1 MINATIRAG
10 IRFLISVTF
19 LGVAAC
25 SSSRDLRYFKDL
37 KEAGESKAQILN
49 NKPLS
54 IQPGDLLSVTVTSL
68 SPESSVLFN
77 TGVIAATSS
86 ANTNVASTVNNAVSN
101 NRRQDEG
108 YVVDKAGFITFPV
121 LGQVKVGGATREEAI
136 QTMTAAVKKYVKQP
150 IVDIRLLNFR
160 ITVLGE
166 VKAPSSFNVTQGSI
180 NVLEA
185 LGMAGDMTEF
195 GKRENVL
202 VIREKGGERVTTRLN
217 LHNKEVFNS
226 PYFYLQ
232 QNDIVYVEPD
242 NRSKLAQTSPNNRYI
257 GLWASVISVLGFAAI
272 SFLR

>member
-1 MINATIRAG
+1 MG
-10 IRFLISVTF
+10 IRILI
-19 LGVAAC
+19 LGLFFGFAAC
-25 SSSRDLRYFKDL
+25 SPSRDLTYFKDL
-37 KEAGESKAQILN
+37 KEAGEYKSQVVN
-49 NKPLS
+49 NKPLI
-54 IQPGDLLSVTVTSL
+54 IQPGDLLFISVTSL

-77 TGVIAATSS
+77 TGVAATSGATS
-86 ANTNVASTVNNAVSN
+86 TDASTVNNAVAN
-101 NRRQDEG
+101 TRRQDEG
-108 YVVDKAGFITFPV
+108 YVVDPAGFINFPV
-121 LGQVKVGGATREEAI
+121 LGKVKVGGATRDEAI

-150 IVDIRLLNFR
+150 IVDIRLLNFK

-166 VKAPSSFNVTQGSI
+166 VKTPSSFTVTQGSI

-202 VIREKGGERVTTRLN
+202 VIRERGGERVTTRLN
-217 LHNKEVFNS
+217 LHNKDVFNS

-242 NRSKLAQTSPNNRYI
+242 NRSKLAQTAPNNRYI
-257 GLWASVISVLGFAAI
+257 GLWASIISVLGFAAI